1 METPVLFY
9 QTTDGQTNL
18 DVRVQAD
25 TVWLNLNQLA
35 TLFDRD
41 KSVVSRHLRNVF
53 SEGELDP
60 ATTVAKNATVQTE
73 GGRQVERDVDYYS
86 LDVIIS
92 VGYRVKSPQGTQFRI
107 WANRVLK
114 EHLVKGYTLNENRL
128 RQQQQRLL
136 DIQQTLLQF
145 QQSVAGDELSIQE
158 AKGLLA
164 LVTEYAKSFSLL
176 SQFDTDEVNI
186 TGVGDAVTYELDYD
200 EALTA
205 ITELKR
211 QLIAKHEASDLFGR
225 IRDDGF
231 RGILGSVAQ
240 TFGGEYVYP
249 TIEEQAANLLYFIIK
264 NHPFADGNKRIGAF
278 MFVWF
283 LTKNRH
289 HLKQNNTLKINE
301 NALVALALLV
311 AQSDPATKDLMVRLI
326 MNLIKTD

>member
-1 METPVLFY
+1 MLAAKPASAFPV
-9 QTTDGQTNL
+9 
-18 DVRVQAD
+18 V
-25 TVWLNLNQLA
+25 
-35 TLFDRD
+35 
-41 KSVVSRHLRNVF
+41 
-53 SEGELDP
+53 
-60 ATTVAKNATVQTE
+60 
-73 GGRQVERDVDYYS
+73 
-86 LDVIIS
+86 
-92 VGYRVKSPQGTQFRI
+92 
-107 WANRVLK
+107 
-114 EHLVKGYTLNENRL
+114 NENRL
-128 RQQQQRLL
+128 RQQQQRII

-145 QQSVAGDELSIQE
+145 QQSVDSDELSIQE

-186 TGVGDAVTYELDYD
+186 TGVGDAVTYELKYD

-205 ITELKR
+205 ITELKQ
-211 QLIAKHEASDLFGR
+211 QLIAKNEASDLFGR

-283 LTKNRH
+283 LTKNQH
-289 HLKQNNTLKINE
+289 HLKHNRTLKINE

>member
-1 METPVLFY
+1 METPILLY
-9 QTTDGQTNL
+9 QTTDGFTTVEVNFKE
-18 DVRVQAD
+18 D
-25 TVWLNLNQLA
+25 TVWLTQAQIAELYGTQRPAITKHLNNIFKSEELAEQTVCSKMERTAADNKTYKTQFYNLDA
-35 TLFDRD
+35 
-41 KSVVSRHLRNVF
+41 
-53 SEGELDP
+53 
-60 ATTVAKNATVQTE
+60 
-73 GGRQVERDVDYYS
+73 
-86 LDVIIS
+86 IIS
-92 VGYRVKSPQGTQFRI
+92 VGYRVNSKRATQFRT

-128 RQQQQRLL
+128 KQRQQSIL

-145 QQSVAGDELSIQE
+145 QQSADNAELSIRD

-176 SQFDTDEVNI
+176 NQFDTDEVDT
-186 TGVGDAVTYELDYD
+186 TGVGEAVEYELDYD

-205 ITELKR
+205 VTELKR
-211 QLIAKHEASDLFGR
+211 ELIAKHEASDLFGK

-231 RGILGSVAQ
+231 RGILGSVSQ

-264 NHPFADGNKRIGAF
+264 NHPFADGNKRIGAC

-283 LTKNRH
+283 LTKNKH
-289 HLKQNNTLKINE
+289 QLKRNGTLKINE

-311 AQSDPATKDLMVRLI
+311 AQSDPATKELMVRLI
-326 MNLIKTD
+326 INLIKTD